1 MPLQRGHVVQ
11 FARYRAVC
19 LVNLKGK
26 ALVCKIIQ
34 PDDLWH
40 RADMP
45 LDWLDCMM
53 NGLTTELRIRCW
65 PHIVRNHDL
74 QIVGEV
80 SASCMD
86 RVDRMVDR
94 ERGLRGFEEKWSL
107 GDGRTEKARP

>member
-1 MPLQRGHVVQ
+1 MHLQRGHVVQ
-11 FARYRAVC
+11 FARYRGVC
-19 LVNLKGK
+19 VVNRKGK

-40 RADMP
+40 RADIP
-45 LDWLDCMM
+45 VDWLDCLM

-86 RVDRMVDR
+86 RVDRMVNR
-94 ERGLRGFEEKWSL
+94 ERSIRAMEDKWHPVRL
-107 GDGRTEKARP
+107 I